1 MGGNRGK
8 WALCALDLG
17 VGKWGIAGDAPTS
30 QVRAKRSPTV
40 LVHIKQ
46 EYRSIVHSLS
56 YMLQSRRHDSFM
68 LCSHETATDWIPAVI
83 AVNARFSSQ
92 SFAPR

>member
-8 WALCALDLG
+8 RGQFALS
-17 VGKWGIAGDAPTS
+17 TS
-30 QVRAKRSPTV
+30 ASESGGLRVMHLHQSPAKHSPTI
-40 LVHIKQ
+40 LLHIKQ
-46 EYRSIVHSLS
+46 EYKLIVHGLS
-56 YMLQSRRHDSFM
+56 YMLQSRRHVTFM

-83 AVNARFSSQ
+83 VVNDRFSSQ